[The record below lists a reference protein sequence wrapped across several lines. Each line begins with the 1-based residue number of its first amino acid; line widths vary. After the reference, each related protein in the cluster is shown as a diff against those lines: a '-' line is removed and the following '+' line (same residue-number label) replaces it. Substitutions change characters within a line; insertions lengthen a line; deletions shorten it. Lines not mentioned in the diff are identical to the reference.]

1 MAAATAAATTW
12 REAPPAAAPRATAS
26 AMAATSSAEQDD
38 AECSADGGAE
48 EASGELDEV
57 DREDDVVAVTKGDRE
72 GTGCE
77 GGDGARRSINQAAQG
92 SPGCECAAEAE
103 AASGAEAQAA
113 ARWGRLAMTT
123 KRRGDRSKQA
133 ARLEPKWLRTPKHGT
148 NMNSNEPSALLLII

>member
-1 MAAATAAATTW
+1 
-12 REAPPAAAPRATAS
+12 
-26 AMAATSSAEQDD
+26 MAATSSAEQDD

-57 DREDDVVAVTKGDRE
+57 DREDGDVVAVTRGDRE

-92 SPGCECAAEAE
+92 SPGCKRAAEAE

-113 ARWGRLAMTT
+113 ARRSRLAMTT
-123 KRRGDRSKQA
+123 KRSGDRSKQA
-133 ARLEPKWLRTPKHGT
+133 ARLEPKWLEPKWLRT
-148 NMNSNEPSALLLII
+148 SLD